1 MNTNINKVLANIS
14 NNVSRQ
20 TNTRAHA
27 KKQIQNT
34 QINTNTN
41 ANANTHTHINTNNGD
56 TKPSYISYLAT
67 KIKNKIS
74 SPLRSYLLIM
84 IPILVLL
91 CYYVYKYNF
100 NIRSKMSLSNMGY
113 KDKLVLDKMPQCFEL
128 DKTMQYKI
136 CDYYISAS
144 FMTPCIG
151 NQHYDYL
158 SIDMII
164 EVIQSGARYIQI
176 PICESDISSQAT
188 PIIAT
193 AEYGQK
199 LITSLNTLDIKT
211 VLNAIRITAFKINK
225 QVINYPLIIHLILNT
240 KNSYTLNILS
250 DNIKEVLSDIIIS
263 PELYTKMP
271 IYLEKMCNVL
281 GKIILIATPEYQ
293 GTRLAQFIIP
303 MNSMFNI
310 YKYNEITSIAS
321 NTNII
326 TTNIDRNTDT
336 NTDTPTTTLTS
347 NISVNN
353 KLSGTYQKKTNTIF
367 KNIIPSIEFVIDNSN
382 LNTLGDT
389 ILKNKELTHN
399 LLFFN
404 KVGLTLVKPHSYT
417 DVISAN
423 YDPAEA
429 ILNGCQLVAMNFQIN
444 DTHMKTYINIF
455 KQTSFKL
462 KPASMRFTETEAPTR
477 DILTL
482 YKSIIPNNTNILN
495 DIYYNYNNLLVAI
508 ESYQLPNTYL
518 THIEDNLVFRTGS
531 GVRVNINKP
540 SPGNSNSIIS
550 KIGLNQCFII
560 TKSSVGTG
568 NEDIPIILVSAS
580 NTTKAI
586 TLNKSTTNYFEIDNI
601 ATSKKNI
608 INQSVYFETS
618 AIELNNATSLDIATL
633 YTDTINGSQNTQSQ
647 NTQSQNTYNKMLFI
661 RSMSAMSST
670 DENADILYLAFDNKR
685 AKAYYKS
692 PQQEAYN
699 NMTFKL
705 HIIPFKIQIKLI
717 TLYAG
722 SVKTMGGGIV
732 GVLENNVKDGTMYNL
747 ESTTTTLSSNFDY
760 TKHEFY
766 MKNNAT
772 NTYLAYDNISYFLY
786 DTARVPTN
794 KSIFTLLMINGYYT
808 LSNNLKYN
816 LIMYD
821 NNLLKFVKT
830 SDILTN
836 ENLFKI
842 DINYELMN

>member
-1 MNTNINKVLANIS
+1 MNTNLNKSTSSRLS
-14 NNVSRQ
+14 N
-20 TNTRAHA
+20 TN
-27 KKQIQNT
+27 KPLKQLNNT
-34 QINTNTN
+34 NTNTN
-41 ANANTHTHINTNNGD
+41 ANTNTNTN
-56 TKPSYISYLAT
+56 TSTSNPSYVSYLANR
-67 KIKNKIS
+67 IKNKLS

-84 IPILVLL
+84 IPVIFLL
-91 CYYVYKYNF
+91 CYVVYKYNF
-100 NIRSKMSLSNMGY
+100 NMRSKMSLNNMGY
-113 KDKLVLDKMPQCFEL
+113 KDKIALEKMPQCYEL

-158 SIDMII
+158 SIDMIL

-176 PICESDISSQAT
+176 PFCESDISPQAI
-188 PIIAT
+188 PVVAT

-199 LITSLNTLDIKT
+199 LITSLNTLDVKA
-211 VLNAIRITAFKINK
+211 VLNAIRTSAFKINK
-225 QVINYPLIIHLILNT
+225 QIINYPLIIHLILNT
-240 KNSYTLNILS
+240 RNQYTLNILS
-250 DNIKEVLSDIIIS
+250 DNIKEVLSDIIIL
-263 PELYTKMP
+263 PKLYTKMP

-293 GTRLAQFIIP
+293 GTRLSQFIIP
-303 MNSMFNI
+303 MPSLFNV
-310 YKYNEITSIAS
+310 YQHNEINSVGTSDTS
-321 NTNII
+321 DTS
-326 TTNIDRNTDT
+326 DT
-336 NTDTPTTTLTS
+336 NTLSASS
-347 NISVNN
+347 NISTNN
-353 KLSGTYQKKTNTIF
+353 KLSSTYQSKTNKIF
-367 KNIIPSIEFVIDNSN
+367 KTKIPSIEYVINNSN
-382 LNTLGDT
+382 SNTLRDT
-389 ILKNKELTHN
+389 ILNDKELTHN

-404 KVGLTLVKPHSYT
+404 KVGITLIKPHSYT

-444 DTHMKTYINIF
+444 DTHMKTYIDIF
-455 KQTSFKL
+455 KQSSFKL
-462 KPASMRFTETEAPTR
+462 KPASMRFTDTEVPTR

-482 YKSIIPNNTNILN
+482 YKSIKPTNVNILN

-518 THIEDNLVFRTGS
+518 THIEDNLVFSTGT
-531 GVRVNINKP
+531 GVNINKSKSSLT
-540 SPGNSNSIIS
+540 SPVSTELLGTGTGTGTSNQIIR
-550 KIGLNQCFII
+550 KIGVNQCFII

-580 NTTKAI
+580 DTSKAI
-586 TLNKSTTNYFEIDNI
+586 TLNKSTTNYFELDQL

-608 INQSVYFETS
+608 INQSIYFEIS
-618 AIELNNATSLDIATL
+618 ALDLQKATDLNTGVQPGTVSINTL
-633 YTDTINGSQNTQSQ
+633 SKYS
-647 NTQSQNTYNKMLFI
+647 TYNKMLFI
-661 RSMSAMSST
+661 RNMSST
-670 DENADILYLAFDNKR
+670 LSTSLDKDDSSSSDILYLAFDNKR

-722 SVKTMGGGIV
+722 SVKTMSGGIV
-732 GVLENNVKDGTMYNL
+732 GVLENNVKDGTMYSL
-747 ESTTTTLSSNFDY
+747 EPTTTTLSSNFDY

-772 NTYLAYDNISYFLY
+772 DTYLSYDNITHFVY
-786 DTARVPTN
+786 DTTKKPIQN
-794 KSIFTLLMINGYYT
+794 SIFTFLMINGYYT
-808 LSNNLKYN
+808 LSNNIKYN
-816 LIMYD
+816 LIMYN
-821 NNLLKFVKT
+821 NNLLKFIKT
-830 SDILTN
+830 SDVLTN

-842 DINYELMN
+842 DINYELMS